1 MNGKK
6 INSTALGFI
15 NGKTGVNTMVNG
27 GNQRCTGSVDT
38 SSKTKSF
45 MKVNIMVIKN
55 MVTESTLGQMVA
67 SIKVTGKMVSS
78 MVSLST

>member
-1 MNGKK
+1 M
-6 INSTALGFI
+6 IRCMALGFI
-15 NGKTGVNTMVNG
+15 NGKTGENTMVNG
-27 GNQRCTGSVDT
+27 GTRRCTGLVDT
-38 SSKTKSF
+38 NSKTKSF

-78 MVSLST
+78 MASLST

>member
-1 MNGKK
+1 MNGRR

-27 GNQRCTGSVDT
+27 GTQRCTGLVDT
-38 SSKTKSF
+38 NSKTKSF

-55 MVTESTLGQMVA
+55 MVTESTLGQMAA
-67 SIKVTGKMVSS
+67 SIKVTGRMVSS
-78 MVSLST
+78 TVSLNT

>member
-15 NGKTGVNTMVNG
+15 NGKMGVNTMVNG
-27 GNQRCTGSVDT
+27 GIQRCTGSVDT

-45 MKVNIMVIKN
+45 MKVNIMVTKN